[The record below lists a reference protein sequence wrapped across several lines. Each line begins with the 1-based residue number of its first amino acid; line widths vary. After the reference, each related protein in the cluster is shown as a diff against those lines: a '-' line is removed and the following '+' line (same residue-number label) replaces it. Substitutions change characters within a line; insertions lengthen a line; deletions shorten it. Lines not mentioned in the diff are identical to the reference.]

1 MSTLGQAAQ
10 LAHERE
16 AAPCNTEV
24 VFLKE
29 PNSTVCILLPQQL
42 GLVSLKLPWLP
53 SAQGQEDRG

>member
-42 GLVSLKLPWLP
+42 GLVSLNI
-53 SAQGQEDRG
+53 AMAA